1 LAGRLKEKAK
11 MPGIKD
17 KVKNL
22 KSKVHIPGTKHG
34 DDNAEYDDDNSPRSD
49 SATVSKR
56 GSSSSNLYITN
67 LVLCIR
73 NVRKI
78 KKITENKILLLVVSS
93 VNHGR
98 GTAGLQVKLGLTC
111 DSCP

>member
-1 LAGRLKEKAK
+1 

-49 SATVSKR
+49 SATVSK
-56 GSSSSNLYITN
+56 
-67 LVLCIR
+67 
-73 NVRKI
+73 
-78 KKITENKILLLVVSS
+78 
-93 VNHGR
+93 
-98 GTAGLQVKLGLTC
+98 
-111 DSCP
+111 